1 MILLDTNVLSEVW
14 KPQPHPGVL
23 AWLDDQVVDTLY
35 LSAITVA
42 ELSLGVATM
51 PEGRR
56 RGVLTERLDHDILP
70 MFADRVLPFDLDAA
84 RAYASLMARARVAGA
99 SISNS
104 DGFIAAIAAAR
115 GYAVATRD
123 VVPFAT
129 AGVAV
134 INPWVTGR
142 TTS

>member
-1 MILLDTNVLSEVW
+1 MILLDTNVLSEAW

-123 VVPFAT
+123 VAPFAT

-134 INPWVTGR
+134 INPWATGR